1 MTSPQASRRL
11 GMTKFVS
18 GEECVKDA
26 WLLRGFFLP
35 KPGTA
40 GPDEALQVA
49 VGGDPIGTGQS
60 QIDGLA

>member
-1 MTSPQASRRL
+1 
-11 GMTKFVS
+11 MTKFVS